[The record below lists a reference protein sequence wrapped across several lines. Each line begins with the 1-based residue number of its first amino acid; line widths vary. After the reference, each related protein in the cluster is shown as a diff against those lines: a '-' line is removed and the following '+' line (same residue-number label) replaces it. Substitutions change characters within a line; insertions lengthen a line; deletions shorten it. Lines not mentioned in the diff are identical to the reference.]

1 MHARSAVGAVR
12 AAIDR
17 RDALGG
23 DFRRFWLGQSVS
35 ALGSSFTLFAL
46 PLLVF
51 RLTGSAMGLAAALA
65 AGFLPYPLLGLV
77 IGAWSDRVDR
87 KRLMIRAD
95 VARALVIA
103 TVPLLSAAGMLSVW
117 WIYAVAFAQTT
128 LGILFDAGRSAAV
141 QRLVA
146 RDQLV
151 VANGRLQAAF
161 AAMQLAG
168 PPLAGAAVFV
178 LPLASVLLG
187 DAASFLVSAL
197 SLTLVRADFG
207 GREGRREK
215 RRLRTEIGEGLRC
228 VLANPRIR
236 NVSLMLAVATFLYA
250 PASAELVLFAKQRL
264 HAGDSELG
272 LLFGAGSLGS
282 LVFALLA
289 PLLARRLGFAAR
301 TFGVAA
307 LKGVLL
313 MTFAVVGQFWLGA
326 ATWLLVLG
334 FGTLFGVSSEAQLQ
348 ELVPN
353 ELMGRVR
360 STVTALSWSLI
371 PVGTLLGGLLVE
383 TTGSVPLLYA
393 SAGAGI
399 AAVATLF
406 LVLSAERAPLPTPQA
421 RLRRRAAAVATQ
433 PGPDTT
439 IGIEAPE
446 SGTVAG

>member
-1 MHARSAVGAVR
+1 
-12 AAIDR
+12 
-17 RDALGG
+17 
-23 DFRRFWLGQSVS
+23 
-35 ALGSSFTLFAL
+35 
-46 PLLVF
+46 
-51 RLTGSAMGLAAALA
+51 
-65 AGFLPYPLLGLV
+65 
-77 IGAWSDRVDR
+77 
-87 KRLMIRAD
+87 
-95 VARALVIA
+95 
-103 TVPLLSAAGMLSVW
+103 
-117 WIYAVAFAQTT
+117 
-128 LGILFDAGRSAAV
+128 
-141 QRLVA
+141 
-146 RDQLV
+146 
-151 VANGRLQAAF
+151 
-161 AAMQLAG
+161 
-168 PPLAGAAVFV
+168 
-178 LPLASVLLG
+178 
-187 DAASFLVSAL
+187 
-197 SLTLVRADFG
+197 
-207 GREGRREK
+207 
-215 RRLRTEIGEGLRC
+215 
-228 VLANPRIR
+228 
-236 NVSLMLAVATFLYA
+236 LAVATFLYA

-313 MTFAVVGQFWLGA
+313 MNFAVVGQFWVGA